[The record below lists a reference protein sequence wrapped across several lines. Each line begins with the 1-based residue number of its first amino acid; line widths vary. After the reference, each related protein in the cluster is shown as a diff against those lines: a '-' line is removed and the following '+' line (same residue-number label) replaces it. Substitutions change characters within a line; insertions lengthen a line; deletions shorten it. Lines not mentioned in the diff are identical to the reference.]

1 MMTRKTTLPILLKS
15 MNVKRHNYLYI
26 IIFIVVVLSSC
37 GKENQQIDYN
47 TGVLAS
53 QEYVE
58 SQQMMN
64 LLLNTYFKSITD
76 SLLIVDHQTEIDGA
90 MVTYSETPEE
100 RLVIYYPDW
109 GCEDDCGHIRAG
121 TITAK
126 PGTGFYDSLDVIRFD
141 FEDFQYDRDDVAVSG
156 MTVTNLGRIDDVN
169 YTYKIMANSVQRVY
183 ADTTGMTQ
191 FSMDQTFVMYK
202 DPASIFHSPD
212 DYFMIHGV
220 INGTSSTGET
230 YSANINDQEYILD
243 QFSCRWAKQGPA
255 TLNFESESY
264 GSFILFPGADTC
276 LNKYAVDIDG
286 NPFYYPFD

>member
-1 MMTRKTTLPILLKS
+1 MIRKMILPIPLKS
-15 MNVKRHNYLYI
+15 MNVKKHKYLYYLI
-26 IIFIVVVLSSC
+26 AIAILLSSC

-53 QEYVE
+53 QEYVQ

-76 SLLIVDHQTEIDGA
+76 SLLIVDHHTEIDGA
-90 MVTYSETPEE
+90 IVTYSETPEE

-121 TITAK
+121 TIIAM
-126 PGTGFYDSLDVIRFD
+126 PSTGFYDSLDVIRFI
-141 FEDFQYDRDDVAVSG
+141 FEDFQYDRDDVFVNG
-156 MTVTNLGRIDDVN
+156 MTVTNLGRMDGLN
-169 YTYKIMANSVQRVY
+169 YSYKIVATSVQRVY

-191 FSMDQTFVMYK
+191 FAMDQTFVMYK
-202 DPASIFHSPD
+202 DQASIFHSMD
-212 DYFMIHGV
+212 DHFRIHGV
-220 INGTSSTGET
+220 INGTSSAGDA
-230 YSANINDQEYILD
+230 YSASINDQEYILD

-255 TLNFESESY
+255 TVSIESETY
-264 GSFILFPGADTC
+264 GAFILFPGADTC
-276 LNKYAVDIDG
+276 FNKYAVDIDG